1 MYRSVSRTGRFCG
14 VLLLAVVAV
23 TGVCL
28 ANASPP
34 DPTWI
39 AGLWDDADHDDAIL
53 AMLAIDGV
61 VVEPVRAAAPTG
73 AVEAPVLDAGA
84 PGPGPH
90 VDVARSRAPPLPP
103 SPA

>member
-1 MYRSVSRTGRFCG
+1 MYRSVGRWCRLLG
-14 VLLLAVVAV
+14 VLLVAAVAV
-23 TGVCL
+23 TAISL

-34 DPTWI
+34 DPSWI
-39 AGLWDDADHDDAIL
+39 TGFYDDDDHDDAIL
-53 AMLAIDGV
+53 ALLAIDGV

-84 PGPGPH
+84 PGPAPH
-90 VDVARSRAPPLPP
+90 VDVARSRAPPPLP

>member
-61 VVEPVRAAAPTG
+61 VVEPLLAVAPAG
-73 AVEAPVLDAGA
+73 LVEALVLAEVAPAPAPHVEAP
-84 PGPGPH
+84 
-90 VDVARSRAPPLPP
+90 RSRAPPLSP